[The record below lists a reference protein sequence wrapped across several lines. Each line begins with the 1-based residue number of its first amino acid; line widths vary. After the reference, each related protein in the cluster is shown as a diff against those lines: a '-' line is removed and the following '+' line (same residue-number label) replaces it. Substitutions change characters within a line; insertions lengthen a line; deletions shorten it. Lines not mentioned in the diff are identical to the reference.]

1 MNKLFRFEHY
11 YLAMKK
17 IVFLFLLTTHCFSQ
31 DIKSKYLKN
40 ESVTYIEC
48 INFYKQL
55 ETKYKNSKL
64 FEYGLTDVGI
74 PLHVFMITDDGDFNL
89 ESIRKKGKAILL
101 VNNGIHAGEPCGV
114 DASLSLSEDLLQA
127 KIDQNYLK
135 NLVVCIIPFYNID
148 GALNR
153 GCCSRFNQNGPLEH
167 GFRANAKNLDLNR
180 DFIKCDAQNTKSLIQ
195 IIQQLKPQIFIDTH
209 ISNGADY
216 TYNMT
221 LIATQHNKLHPELG
235 KFLSTKML
243 PALYDDMKNK
253 KNEMCP
259 YVDTKDNTPDSG
271 LVGFLET
278 PRFASGYAALH
289 NILGFVTEAHM
300 LKPYPIQVK
309 ATYDLLMS
317 IINYTN
323 KKATEIIETQNR
335 ANLYTATAQNQFA
348 LNWNLDTN
356 KFDFIEFK
364 GYEAAYKKSNISGL
378 DRLYYNRD
386 KPYSKKIKYYN
397 YYNATDLVNKPLAY
411 VIPQAWSN
419 IISLLEMNNVK
430 LSVLKNDTTM
440 EVFCYYVE
448 SFKSP
453 LKPYEGHFLHGN
465 VELKSR
471 KMKINFYKGDL
482 MVMCNQVSNRF
493 IIETLEPKA
502 ADSYFRWNFFDSS
515 LQQKEWFSDYVFEE
529 TAEKILLENPNLRIE
544 LDNYIKEK
552 KIENNHYEQLVWIFK
567 HSPNHELTAFRYPI
581 FKVE

>member
-1 MNKLFRFEHY
+1 M
-11 YLAMKK
+11 
-17 IVFLFLLTTHCFSQ
+17 
-31 DIKSKYLKN
+31 
-40 ESVTYIEC
+40 TYIEC

-323 KKATEIIETQNR
+323 KKAT
-335 ANLYTATAQNQFA
+335 
-348 LNWNLDTN
+348 
-356 KFDFIEFK
+356 
-364 GYEAAYKKSNISGL
+364 
-378 DRLYYNRD
+378 
-386 KPYSKKIKYYN
+386 
-397 YYNATDLVNKPLAY
+397 
-411 VIPQAWSN
+411 
-419 IISLLEMNNVK
+419 
-430 LSVLKNDTTM
+430 
-440 EVFCYYVE
+440 
-448 SFKSP
+448 
-453 LKPYEGHFLHGN
+453 
-465 VELKSR
+465 
-471 KMKINFYKGDL
+471 
-482 MVMCNQVSNRF
+482 
-493 IIETLEPKA
+493 
-502 ADSYFRWNFFDSS
+502 
-515 LQQKEWFSDYVFEE
+515 
-529 TAEKILLENPNLRIE
+529 
-544 LDNYIKEK
+544 
-552 KIENNHYEQLVWIFK
+552 
-567 HSPNHELTAFRYPI
+567 
-581 FKVE
+581 